1 MSRAESTPVVLQN
14 GKKLAASAARSRAAS
29 AAPSV
34 VKTAA
39 LARVALGS
47 RARFKQIENSPSS
60 DSRPG
65 NARRP
70 QPDRGSVGVQS
81 RRLKIAL
88 PRVATPETCRTRP
101 SPPAGKNGAARAQRR
116 TDGGAAT
123 VDRRAPGSFLASHAA
138 ARVAGLAANPLSAPS
153 AEPLWS
159 GSVRVD
165 RGRAGDHSDIYQ
177 LLLAVFH
184 GPSRE
189 EFHAAQ
195 DDPAYEPA
203 NRLLIKRSGRCVAH
217 VQLVP
222 RTMLFGSLKLPA
234 DQLAWLVTLPEFRS
248 QGLAGHLLGAAQRA
262 LAADGGM
269 LGMLR
274 TRIPHFFRRSGWA
287 VCGRHSR
294 SRAKA
299 RQILAHY
306 SATPELRRQPL
317 NIRLWRHVELPALMR
332 IYAQNTATATGPLE
346 RTEAYWRWLLGR
358 KAYDHIIVALNG
370 PDKLELNEATAP
382 IVGYAVIRQN
392 RVVEL
397 LSDPAHPTAGP
408 QLLARACADAIER
421 DQHDM
426 ILEAPPQDPLHKFL
440 AEAGGQFHHH
450 EADDQEVLMM
460 RLADPALIMRRFAPL
475 LTERW
480 QAAGLGRRCELGLIV
495 GEEKHLLTVS
505 GRGVRWAAG
514 RLGRNYLTC
523 NRAEFTRLVLGHSD
537 PAEAIAQ
544 NRLTAS
550 TQTALQAASA
560 LFPRV
565 PLWRPPWDDLTA

>member
-1 MSRAESTPVVLQN
+1 
-14 GKKLAASAARSRAAS
+14 
-29 AAPSV
+29 
-34 VKTAA
+34 
-39 LARVALGS
+39 
-47 RARFKQIENSPSS
+47 
-60 DSRPG
+60 
-65 NARRP
+65 
-70 QPDRGSVGVQS
+70 
-81 RRLKIAL
+81 
-88 PRVATPETCRTRP
+88 
-101 SPPAGKNGAARAQRR
+101 
-116 TDGGAAT
+116 
-123 VDRRAPGSFLASHAA
+123 
-138 ARVAGLAANPLSAPS
+138 
-153 AEPLWS
+153 
-159 GSVRVD
+159 
-165 RGRAGDHSDIYQ
+165 
-177 LLLAVFH
+177 
-184 GPSRE
+184 
-189 EFHAAQ
+189 
-195 DDPAYEPA
+195 
-203 NRLLIKRSGRCVAH
+203 
-217 VQLVP
+217 
-222 RTMLFGSLKLPA
+222 
-234 DQLAWLVTLPEFRS
+234 
-248 QGLAGHLLGAAQRA
+248 
-262 LAADGGM
+262 
-269 LGMLR
+269 MLR

-306 SATPELRRQPL
+306 SAAPELRRQPL

-397 LSDPAHPTAGP
+397 LSDPAHPTAGL

-460 RLADPALIMRRFAPL
+460 RLAEPALIMRRFAPL

-480 QAAGLGRRCELGLIV
+480 QAAGLGRRCELGLVV

-514 RLGRNYLTC
+514 RLGRNYLAC

-565 PLWRPPWDDLTA
+565 PLWRPPWDDLAAS